1 MNQTNTVEHAKAGDG
16 NLFHAKDGSLWLVE
30 QGRSERVIFVIGDE
44 NHSSSTQLMEGEVG
58 EEDLDY
64 ESAVEDFDFESDMA
78 EMDDLEDTEMEVE
91 EHEYEGIIY
100 HVEPNSCD
108 IYNIDDGSIIG
119 TWDMG
124 ANGMEN
130 GRPKLNDEL
139 IGELIDVSAN
149 TPEMMVQQ
157 GRSEGGIEEPR
168 GQCALSGKHFK
179 VITNAK
185 RYTNLGPHFVE
196 AGMYSIC
203 IGKNAR
209 YQPALDT
216 NGKKYLKQAM
226 SVHVGDT
233 LHMVDG
239 TKTYWQ
245 GVVETEFKLATRE
258 NSFYSKPGVDA
269 VKKDRGEPDWNSLDD
284 LEMVASVL
292 WTKVNLTKEL
302 LGELKEVING
312 GRQTIK
318 PIDTVAIE
326 EVLAK
331 F

>member
-1 MNQTNTVEHAKAGDG
+1 MEVCGWSKQVAVSEWFSLLEMKTILPQH
-16 NLFHAKDGSLWLVE
+16 NLWR
-30 QGRSERVIFVIGDE
+30 GRWG
-44 NHSSSTQLMEGEVG
+44 G
-58 EEDLDY
+58 EDLDF
-64 ESAVEDFDFESDMA
+64 ESAVEDFDFETDVA
-78 EMDDLEDTEMEVE
+78 EMDDLEDTEMVMVE
-91 EHEYEGIIY
+91 EHDYEGSIY
-100 HVEPNSCD
+100 YVEPNSCD
-108 IYNIDDGSIIG
+108 IYNVDDSSIIG
-119 TWDMG
+119 TWDKG
-124 ANGMEN
+124 ANGMED
-130 GRPKLNDEL
+130 GHPMLF
-139 IGELIDVSAN
+139 GELIDVSAN
-149 TPEMMVQQ
+149 TPEMMVQP
-157 GRSEGGIEEPR
+157 GRSEEPT

-209 YQPALDT
+209 YQPALNT

-233 LHMVDG
+233 LHMVDR

-258 NSFYSKPGVDA
+258 NSFYRKPGVDA

-284 LEMVASVL
+284 LEMVASVM
-292 WTKVNLTKEL
+292 WTKVNFTKEL
-302 LGELKEVING
+302 LIELKEVIKG

-318 PIDTVAIE
+318 PIDTTAIE
-326 EVLAK
+326 GVLAK